1 MLFQKFKYQF
11 VYTTDSS
18 VSTFIALSDLFGLT
32 VNNYDY
38 VLAEGSEYT
47 FISGSKEKK
56 TAITCDHISYTG
68 YFIYYE
74 SYHLYRNGGC
84 LWQTNTKQLIAFCYF
99 FVFPFLD
106 LSK

>member
-1 MLFQKFKYQF
+1 MFLLKE
-11 VYTTDSS
+11 
-18 VSTFIALSDLFGLT
+18 VSIHLLVEA
-32 VNNYDY
+32 
-38 VLAEGSEYT
+38 
-47 FISGSKEKK
+47 KKK